1 MESEELGVRS
11 EELKTSSRH
20 GSRKAF
26 YVKMVSGSLIRRA
39 SRLIIAVLA
48 IAIGATI
55 LSGLVTIYYDI
66 PEQLGREFR
75 SYGANLIV
83 LPRGEAK
90 ITRETLSKLENLI
103 GSAKIVGMAP
113 YRYQTVKINEQPYI
127 IAGTDLVQ
135 AEKNSPFWYI
145 EGEWGNAKEP
155 DSVMIGHE
163 IAATLNLKLG
173 DSFTVQG
180 VKYGEQAQ
188 ASGQNLSAIE
198 NQQRDLAQQN
208 FHKNLKVR
216 GIVSTGGAEE
226 GFIFADIDMLDE
238 VIGDTFRADVI
249 ECSVIA
255 DAKELAA
262 ISSQIEQNIS
272 ELQPR
277 AVRRLTQSQDIV
289 LGKLQALVLLV
300 TVVVLIITM
309 ISVYTTMMAMV
320 AERRREIALKKALGA
335 ENKLVMSEL
344 LGEGVLLG
352 FIGGALG
359 VFLGFE
365 FAQRVSL
372 NVFGR
377 AINFQWALIPLTI
390 AVFIIITVAAS
401 IIPVRKVMDI
411 HPAIVLKGE

>member
-1 MESEELGVRS
+1 MANRQ
-11 EELKTSSRH
+11 KM
-20 GSRKAF
+20 
-26 YVKMVSGSLIRRA
+26 YIKMVTSSLIRRA

-75 SYGANLIV
+75 SYGANLII

-90 ITRETLSKLENLI
+90 ITRETLDSLKNLI
-103 GSAKIVGMAP
+103 GINKLVGIAP

-127 IAGTDLVQ
+127 IAGTELDQ
-135 AEKNSPFWYI
+135 AQKNSPFWYI
-145 EGEWGNAKEP
+145 EGSWA
-155 DSVMIGHE
+155 DSRENLQVMIGHE
-163 IAATLNLKLG
+163 IAETLNLKLG

-188 ASGQNLSAIE
+188 ASGQNLSAAE
-198 NQQRDLAQQN
+198 NQKRDLARQN
-208 FHKNLKVR
+208 FHKSFTVK

-226 GFIFADIDMLDE
+226 GFIFADIDMLNE
-238 VIGDTFRADVI
+238 LIGDTFRADVI

-255 DAKELAA
+255 DSQELEKISAK
-262 ISSQIEQNIS
+262 IEHDLPD
-272 ELQPR
+272 LQPR

-335 ENKLVMSEL
+335 ENKFVMSEL

-359 VFLGFE
+359 VWLGFE

-377 AINFQWALIPLTI
+377 AINFQWALIPVT
-390 AVFIIITVAAS
+390 IIIFIAITVMAS

>member
-1 MESEELGVRS
+1 MYMR
-11 EELKTSSRH
+11 
-20 GSRKAF
+20 
-26 YVKMVSGSLIRRA
+26 MVAGSLIRRA

-83 LPRGEAK
+83 LPQGEAK
-90 ITRETLSKLENLI
+90 ITRETLGKLRALI
-103 GSAKIVGMAP
+103 GNNKIVGMAP

-127 IAGTDLVQ
+127 IAGTDLSE
-135 AEKNSPFWYI
+135 AEKNSPFWYV
-145 EGEWGNAKEP
+145 EGSWGNSA
-155 DSVMIGHE
+155 DVSSVMVGHE
-163 IAATLNLKLG
+163 IAQTLGLKLG
-173 DSFTVQG
+173 DTFMVQG
-180 VKYGEQAQ
+180 VKYGEHAE
-188 ASGQNLSAIE
+188 ASRQDLSAEE
-198 NQQRDLAQQN
+198 NQKRDLARQN
-208 FHKNLKVR
+208 FHTNLTVR

-226 GFIFADIDMLDE
+226 GFIFADADMLDE
-238 VIGDTFRADVI
+238 LIGDTFRADVI
-249 ECSVIA
+249 ECSIVA
-255 DAKELAA
+255 DAVEL
-262 ISSQIEQNIS
+262 S
-272 ELQPR
+272 ELSARIERDIPELMPR

-309 ISVYTTMMAMV
+309 ISVYTTMTAMV

-335 ENKLVMSEL
+335 ENKLVMGEL
-344 LGEGVLLG
+344 LGEGVMLG
-352 FIGGALG
+352 LIGGALG

-365 FAQRVSL
+365 FALRVSL

-377 AINFQWALIPLTI
+377 GINFQWALIPATI

-401 IIPVRKVMDI
+401 IIPVRRVMDI

>member
-1 MESEELGVRS
+1 MYMR
-11 EELKTSSRH
+11 
-20 GSRKAF
+20 
-26 YVKMVSGSLIRRA
+26 MVAGSLIRRA

-83 LPRGEAK
+83 LPQGEAK
-90 ITRETLSKLENLI
+90 ITRETLGKLRALI
-103 GSAKIVGMAP
+103 GNNKIVGMAP

-127 IAGTDLVQ
+127 IAGTDLSE
-135 AEKNSPFWYI
+135 AEKNSPFWYV
-145 EGEWGNAKEP
+145 EGSWGNSA
-155 DSVMIGHE
+155 DVSSVMVGHE
-163 IAATLNLKLG
+163 IAQTLGLKLG
-173 DSFTVQG
+173 DTFMVQG
-180 VKYGEQAQ
+180 VKYGEHAE
-188 ASGQNLSAIE
+188 ASRQDLSAEE
-198 NQQRDLAQQN
+198 NQKRDLARQN
-208 FHKNLKVR
+208 FHTNLTVR

-226 GFIFADIDMLDE
+226 GFIFADADMLDE
-238 VIGDTFRADVI
+238 LIGDTFRADVI
-249 ECSVIA
+249 ECSIVA
-255 DAKELAA
+255 DAVEL
-262 ISSQIEQNIS
+262 S
-272 ELQPR
+272 ELSARIERDIPELMPR

-309 ISVYTTMMAMV
+309 ISVYTTMTAMV

-335 ENKLVMSEL
+335 ENRLVMGEL
-344 LGEGVLLG
+344 LGEGVMLG
-352 FIGGALG
+352 LIGGALG

-365 FAQRVSL
+365 FALRVSL

-377 AINFQWALIPLTI
+377 GINFQWALIPATI

-401 IIPVRKVMDI
+401 IIPVRRVMDI

>member
-1 MESEELGVRS
+1 MGNRQ
-11 EELKTSSRH
+11 RMYI
-20 GSRKAF
+20 R
-26 YVKMVSGSLIRRA
+26 MVSSSLLRRA
-39 SRLIIAVLA
+39 SRLVIAVLA

-83 LPRGEAK
+83 LPRGDGR
-90 ITRETLSKLENLI
+90 ITREMLGELRELVGTER
-103 GSAKIVGMAP
+103 IVGMTP

-127 IAGTDLVQ
+127 IAGTDLEQ
-135 AEKNSPFWYI
+135 AERNSPFWYV
-145 EGEWGNAKEP
+145 EGSWGNAE
-155 DSVMIGHE
+155 DTSSVMVGRE
-163 IAATLNLKLG
+163 IADTLNIGLG
-173 DSFTVQG
+173 DTFTVQG
-180 VKYGEQAQ
+180 VRYGQIAE
-188 ASGQNLSAIE
+188 ASRQDLSAEE
-198 NQQRDLAQQN
+198 NQKRDMAAQN
-208 FHKNLKVR
+208 FSQKLTVK
-216 GIVSTGGAEE
+216 GIVTTGGAEE

-238 VIGDTFRADVI
+238 VIGDRFRADVV
-249 ECSVIA
+249 ECSIVA
-255 DAKELAA
+255 DAAEL
-262 ISSQIEQNIS
+262 SELSTKIEQEIPD
-272 ELQPR
+272 LQPR

-320 AERRREIALKKALGA
+320 AERRKEIALKKALGA
-335 ENKLVMSEL
+335 ENRLVMEEL

-352 FIGGALG
+352 VIGGTLG

-377 AINFQWALIPLTI
+377 AINFQWALIPVT
-390 AVFIIITVAAS
+390 ITVFVAITIIAS
-401 IIPVRKVMDI
+401 IVPVRRVMDI

>member
-1 MESEELGVRS
+1 MAN
-11 EELKTSSRH
+11 RH
-20 GSRKAF
+20 GSRRRM
-26 YVKMVSGSLIRRA
+26 YLKMVSSSLVRRA

-83 LPRGEAK
+83 LPRGDSGV
-90 ITRETLSKLENLI
+90 TRDTLSSLRYLI
-103 GSAKIVGMAP
+103 GESRIVGMAP

-127 IAGTDLVQ
+127 IAGTDLAQ

-145 EGEWGNAKEP
+145 EGSWGDNQ
-155 DSVMIGHE
+155 DTSQVMVGRE
-163 IAATLNLKLG
+163 IANTLNITLG
-173 DSFTVQG
+173 DTFTVQG
-180 VKYGEQAQ
+180 VKYGQRAE
-188 ASGQNLSAIE
+188 ASRQDLSAEE
-198 NQQRDLAQQN
+198 NQKRDFASQN
-208 FHKNLKVR
+208 FSRKFTVK
-216 GIVSTGGAEE
+216 GIVTTGGAEE

-238 VIGDTFRADVI
+238 LIGDIFRADVV
-249 ECSVIA
+249 ECSVVA
-255 DAKELAA
+255 DANELSSL
-262 ISSQIEQNIS
+262 SSQIEQDIPD
-272 ELQPR
+272 LQPR

-377 AINFQWALIPLTI
+377 AINFQWALIPVTI
-390 AVFIIITVAAS
+390 AVFIAITVLAS

>member
-1 MESEELGVRS
+1 MENNTKKL
-11 EELKTSSRH
+11 RH

-26 YVKMVSGSLIRRA
+26 YLKMVSGSLIRRA

-55 LSGLVTIYYDI
+55 LSGLVAIYYDI

-90 ITRETLSKLENLI
+90 ITREILKSLENLI
-103 GSAKIVGMAP
+103 GANKIVGMAP

-127 IAGTDLVQ
+127 VAGTDLAQ
-135 AEKNSPFWYI
+135 AQKNSPFWYI
-145 EGEWGNAKEP
+145 KGEWGDLTDV
-155 DSVMIGHE
+155 DSVMIGNE
-163 IAATLNLKLG
+163 IAETLNLKLG
-173 DSFTVQG
+173 DVFMIQG
-180 VKYGEQAQ
+180 VKYGEQAE
-188 ASGQNLSAIE
+188 ASGQNL
-198 NQQRDLAQQN
+198 
-208 FHKNLKVR
+208 NLKVR

-226 GFIFADIDMLDE
+226 GFIFVDIDMLDDL
-238 VIGDTFRADVI
+238 IGDIFRADVI
-249 ECSVIA
+249 ECSIVA
-255 DAKELAA
+255 DANELAN
-262 ISSQIEQNIS
+262 ISSKIEKDIP

-335 ENKLVMSEL
+335 ENRLVMSEL

-352 FIGGALG
+352 IIGGALG

-365 FAQRVSL
+365 FALRVSL

-377 AINFQWALIPLTI
+377 GINFQWLLIPVTI
-390 AVFIIITVAAS
+390 AVFVVITVAAS

>member
-1 MESEELGVRS
+1 MYFRMI
-11 EELKTSSRH
+11 SR
-20 GSRKAF
+20 
-26 YVKMVSGSLIRRA
+26 SLIRRA

-75 SYGANLIV
+75 SYGANLII
-83 LPRGEAK
+83 LSTGDSK
-90 ITRETLSKLENLI
+90 ITRENLNDLKNLI
-103 GSAKIVGMAP
+103 GSEKIVGMAP

-127 IAGTDLVQ
+127 IAGTDLDE
-135 AEKNSPFWYI
+135 AKKNSPFWYI
-145 EGEWGNAKEP
+145 EGEWGDAL
-155 DSVMIGHE
+155 IGHE
-163 IAATLNLKLG
+163 IAETLNLKIG
-173 DSFTVQG
+173 DVFNVQG
-180 VKYGEQAQ
+180 VKYGKQAE
-188 ASGQNLSAIE
+188 ASAQNLSAEE
-198 NQQRDLAQQN
+198 NQKRDLAQQN
-208 FHKNLKVR
+208 FSHKLTVK

-226 GFIFADIDMLDE
+226 GFIFVDVDLLDE
-238 VIGDTFRADVI
+238 IIGDTFRADVI

-255 DAKELAA
+255 DANELTAL
-262 ISSQIEQNIS
+262 SQEIENKIPN
-272 ELQPR
+272 LQPR

-300 TVVVLIITM
+300 TIVVLIITM
-309 ISVYTTMMAMV
+309 ISVYTTMTAMV
-320 AERRREIALKKALGA
+320 AERRKEIALKKALGA
-335 ENKLVMSEL
+335 ENKLVISEL

-352 FIGGALG
+352 FIGGVLG

-365 FAQRVSL
+365 FALRVSL

-377 AINFQWALIPLTI
+377 AINFQWALIPVTI
-390 AVFIIITVAAS
+390 FVFIFITVTAS

>member
-1 MESEELGVRS
+1 MAN
-11 EELKTSSRH
+11 RH
-20 GSRKAF
+20 GSRRRM
-26 YVKMVSGSLIRRA
+26 YWRMVSSSLVRRA

-83 LPRGEAK
+83 LPRGEEK
-90 ITRETLSKLENLI
+90 ITRRTLDSLRGLI
-103 GSAKIVGMAP
+103 GQERIVGMAP

-127 IAGTDLVQ
+127 IAGTDLEQ
-135 AEKNSPFWYI
+135 AEKNSPFWYV
-145 EGEWGNAKEP
+145 EGRWGNRE
-155 DSVMIGHE
+155 DTSSVMVGHE
-163 IAATLNLKLG
+163 IAETLGLKIG
-173 DSFTVQG
+173 DSFMVQG
-180 VKYGEQAQ
+180 VRYGQQAE
-188 ASGQNLSAIE
+188 ASRQDLSAEE
-198 NQQRDLAQQN
+198 NQKRDEARQN
-208 FHKNLKVR
+208 FHRSFTVC
-216 GIVSTGGAEE
+216 GIVTTGGAEE
-226 GFIFADIDMLDE
+226 GFIFADVDMLDE
-238 VIGDTFRADVI
+238 LIGDTYRADVI
-249 ECSVIA
+249 ECSVVA
-255 DAKELAA
+255 DAEELSRLSA
-262 ISSQIEQNIS
+262 QIERDIP
-272 ELQPR
+272 ELMPR

-300 TVVVLIITM
+300 TAVVLIITM

-335 ENKLVMSEL
+335 ESKLVMSEL

-352 FIGGALG
+352 FIGGAMG
-359 VFLGFE
+359 VYLGFE

-377 AINFQWALIPLTI
+377 AINFQWALIPATI
-390 AVFIIITVAAS
+390 GVFIVITVLAS
-401 IIPVRKVMDI
+401 IIPVRKVMEI

>member
-1 MESEELGVRS
+1 MENR
-11 EELKTSSRH
+11 KRY
-20 GSRKAF
+20 GSRR
-26 YVKMVSGSLIRRA
+26 KMYMRMIAGSLIRRA

-83 LPRGEAK
+83 LPQDEAK
-90 ITRETLSKLENLI
+90 ITRETLGKLRGLI
-103 GSAKIVGMAP
+103 GDSKIVGMAP

-127 IAGTDLVQ
+127 IAGTDLSE
-135 AEKNSPFWYI
+135 AEKNSPFWYV
-145 EGEWGNAKEP
+145 EGSWGNSAEVS
-155 DSVMIGHE
+155 SVMVGHE
-163 IAATLNLKLG
+163 IAQTLGLKLG
-173 DSFTVQG
+173 DTFMVQG
-180 VKYGEQAQ
+180 VKYGQQAE
-188 ASGQNLSAIE
+188 ASRQDLSAEE
-198 NQQRDLAQQN
+198 NQKRDLARQN
-208 FHKNLKVR
+208 FHTNLTVK

-226 GFIFADIDMLDE
+226 GFIFADADMLDE
-238 VIGDTFRADVI
+238 LIGDTFRADVI
-249 ECSVIA
+249 ECSIVA
-255 DAKELAA
+255 DAGEL
-262 ISSQIEQNIS
+262 S
-272 ELQPR
+272 ELSARIEREIPELMPR

-309 ISVYTTMMAMV
+309 ISVYTTMTAMV

-335 ENKLVMSEL
+335 ENRLVMGEL
-344 LGEGVLLG
+344 LGEGVMLG
-352 FIGGALG
+352 LIGGALG

-365 FAQRVSL
+365 FALRVSL

-377 AINFQWALIPLTI
+377 GINFQWALIPATI

-401 IIPVRKVMDI
+401 IIPVRRVMDI

>member
-1 MESEELGVRS
+1 MENR
-11 EELKTSSRH
+11 TRN
-20 GSRKAF
+20 GSRRRM
-26 YVKMVSGSLIRRA
+26 YLKMVSSSLIRRA

-66 PEQLGREFR
+66 PAQLGREFR

-83 LPRGEAK
+83 LPRGDAK
-90 ITRETLSKLENLI
+90 ITREVLDDLRGLI
-103 GSAKIVGMAP
+103 GTEKIVGMAP

-127 IAGTDLVQ
+127 IAGTDLAQ

-145 EGEWGNAKEP
+145 EGSWGNAE
-155 DSVMIGHE
+155 DTSSVMVGHE
-163 IAATLNLKLG
+163 IAQTLNINIG
-173 DSFTVQG
+173 DTFTVQG
-180 VKYGEQAQ
+180 VRYGQMAE
-188 ASGQNLSAIE
+188 ASRQDLSAEE
-198 NQQRDLAQQN
+198 NQKRDLGAQN
-208 FHKNLKVR
+208 FSMKLSVK
-216 GIVSTGGAEE
+216 GIVTTGGAEE
-226 GFIFADIDMLDE
+226 GSIFADIDMLDDL
-238 VIGDTFRADVI
+238 IGDTFRADVV
-249 ECSVIA
+249 ECSVVA
-255 DAKELAA
+255 DAAELSAL
-262 ISSQIEQNIS
+262 SSRIERDIPA
-272 ELQPR
+272 LQPR

-335 ENKLVMSEL
+335 ESKLVMGEL

-377 AINFQWALIPLTI
+377 AINFQWALIPVTI
-390 AVFIIITVAAS
+390 AVFITITVLAS

>member
-1 MESEELGVRS
+1 MANKNR
-11 EELKTSSRH
+11 K

-26 YVKMVSGSLIRRA
+26 YIKMVSGSLIRRA

-83 LPRGEAK
+83 LPQGEAK
-90 ITRETLSKLENLI
+90 ITREILDKLENLI
-103 GSAKIVGMAP
+103 GKDKIVGMAP

-127 IAGTDLVQ
+127 IAGTDLAQ
-135 AEKNSPFWYI
+135 AQKNSPFWYI
-145 EGEWGNAKEP
+145 EGEWADSIDK
-155 DSVMIGHE
+155 DSVMVGHE
-163 IAATLNLKLG
+163 IAETLNLKIG
-173 DSFTVQG
+173 DTFMVQG
-180 VKYGEQAQ
+180 VKYGQQAE
-188 ASGQNLSAIE
+188 ASGQNLSALE
-198 NQQRDLAQQN
+198 NQKRDSAQQN

-226 GFIFADIDMLDE
+226 GFIFADIDMLDGL
-238 VIGDTFRADVI
+238 IGDSFRADVA
-249 ECSVIA
+249 ECSIVA
-255 DAKELAA
+255 DADGLAKISAKIEKE
-262 ISSQIEQNIS
+262 IPS
-272 ELQPR
+272 LQPR

-300 TVVVLIITM
+300 TIVVLIITM

-320 AERRREIALKKALGA
+320 AERKREIALKKALGA
-335 ENKLVMSEL
+335 ENKLVMGEL

-352 FIGGALG
+352 IIGGALG

-365 FAQRVSL
+365 FAMRVSL

-377 AINFQWALIPLTI
+377 GINFQWLLMPVTI
-390 AVFIIITVAAS
+390 FVFAAITVAAS

-411 HPAIVLKGE
+411 HPALVLKGE

>member
-1 MESEELGVRS
+1 MAS
-11 EELKTSSRH
+11 KARH
-20 GSRKAF
+20 GSRRRM
-26 YVKMVSGSLIRRA
+26 YWRMVSSSLVRRA

-83 LPRGEAK
+83 LPRGESK
-90 ITRETLSKLENLI
+90 ITRESMSALRELVGLSR
-103 GSAKIVGMAP
+103 IVGMAP

-127 IAGTDLVQ
+127 IAGTDLAQ
-135 AEKNSPFWYI
+135 AKNNSPFWYI
-145 EGEWGNAKEP
+145 EGRWGNSE
-155 DSVMIGHE
+155 DTSSVMVGHE
-163 IAATLNLKLG
+163 IAETLGLHIG
-173 DSFTVQG
+173 DSFLVQG
-180 VKYGEQAQ
+180 VRYGEQAE
-188 ASGQNLSAIE
+188 ASRQDLTAEENMRRDSA
-198 NQQRDLAQQN
+198 RQN
-208 FHKNLKVR
+208 FHRTFTVC
-216 GIVSTGGAEE
+216 GIVTTGGAEE

-238 VIGDTFRADVI
+238 LIGDTFRADVI
-249 ECSVIA
+249 ECSVVA
-255 DAKELAA
+255 DA
-262 ISSQIEQNIS
+262 S
-272 ELQPR
+272 ELSELSAKIESDIPELMPR

-309 ISVYTTMMAMV
+309 ISVYTTMTAMV

-352 FIGGALG
+352 VIGGALG
-359 VFLGFE
+359 VYLGFE

-377 AINFQWALIPLTI
+377 AINFQPALIPATI
-390 AVFIIITVAAS
+390 AVFITITVLAS
-401 IIPVRKVMDI
+401 IIPVRRVMDI

>member
-1 MESEELGVRS
+1 MENR
-11 EELKTSSRH
+11 KRK
-20 GSRKAF
+20 GSRK
-26 YVKMVSGSLIRRA
+26 KMYMRMVAGSLIRRA

-90 ITRETLSKLENLI
+90 ITRETLGKLRNLI
-103 GSAKIVGMAP
+103 GTDKIVGMAP

-127 IAGTDLVQ
+127 IAGTDLSQ
-135 AEKNSPFWYI
+135 AEKNSPFWYV
-145 EGEWGNAKEP
+145 EGEWGNSQET
-155 DSVMIGHE
+155 SRVMVGSE
-163 IAATLNLKLG
+163 IARTLGLKIG

-180 VKYGEQAQ
+180 VRYGEKAE
-188 ASGQNLSAIE
+188 ASRQDLSAEE
-198 NQQRDLAQQN
+198 NLKRDLARQN
-208 FHKNLKVR
+208 FHKKLTVR

-238 VIGDTFRADVI
+238 LISDTFRADVI
-249 ECSVIA
+249 ECSIVA
-255 DAKELAA
+255 DAAGLSELSAK
-262 ISSQIEQNIS
+262 IEREIP

-309 ISVYTTMMAMV
+309 ISVYTTMTAMV

-335 ENKLVMSEL
+335 ENKLVMGEL

-352 FIGGALG
+352 LTGGALG

-365 FAQRVSL
+365 FALRVSL

-377 AINFQWALIPLTI
+377 GINFQIALIPITI
-390 AVFIIITVAAS
+390 AVFIIITVTAS
-401 IIPVRKVMDI
+401 IIPVRRVMDI

>member
-1 MESEELGVRS
+1 MAN
-11 EELKTSSRH
+11 RH
-20 GSRKAF
+20 GSRRRM
-26 YVKMVSGSLIRRA
+26 YLKMVSSSLVRRA

-83 LPRGEAK
+83 LPRGDAG
-90 ITRETLSKLENLI
+90 ITRNTLDALHDLI
-103 GSAKIVGMAP
+103 GTSRIVGMAP

-127 IAGTDLVQ
+127 IAGTDLAQ

-145 EGEWGNAKEP
+145 EGSWGNTE
-155 DSVMIGHE
+155 DTSQVMVGRE
-163 IAATLNLKLG
+163 IANTLNINLG
-173 DSFTVQG
+173 DTFTVQG
-180 VKYGEQAQ
+180 VKYGHRAE
-188 ASGQNLSAIE
+188 ASRQDLSAEE
-198 NQQRDLAQQN
+198 NQKRDFASQN
-208 FHKNLKVR
+208 FSRKFTVK
-216 GIVSTGGAEE
+216 GIVTTGGAEE

-238 VIGDTFRADVI
+238 LIGDIFRADVI
-249 ECSVIA
+249 ECSVVA
-255 DAKELAA
+255 DAGELSAL
-262 ISSQIEQNIS
+262 SSQIEQDIPD
-272 ELQPR
+272 LQPR

-300 TVVVLIITM
+300 TAVVLIITM

-335 ENKLVMSEL
+335 ENKLVMGEL

-377 AINFQWALIPLTI
+377 AINFQWALIPVTI
-390 AVFIIITVAAS
+390 AVFIAITVLAS

>member
-1 MESEELGVRS
+1 MVNNH
-11 EELKTSSRH
+11 TRH
-20 GSRKAF
+20 GSRKRM
-26 YVKMVSGSLIRRA
+26 YLKMVSGSLIRRA

-90 ITRETLSKLENLI
+90 ITRETLDSLRKLI
-103 GSAKIVGMAP
+103 GDEKIVGMAP

-127 IAGTDLVQ
+127 IAGTDLSQ

-145 EGEWGNAKEP
+145 EGTWG
-155 DSVMIGHE
+155 DSLVGHE
-163 IAATLNLKLG
+163 IAETLNLHIG
-173 DSFTVQG
+173 DSFMVQG
-180 VKYGEQAQ
+180 VKYGQQAE
-188 ASGQNLSAIE
+188 ASAQNLSAEE
-198 NQQRDLAQQN
+198 NQKRDLAAQN
-208 FHKNLKVR
+208 FHKNLNVK

-238 VIGDTFRADVI
+238 LIGDSFRADVI

-255 DAKELAA
+255 DAVELENLSAK
-262 ISSQIEQNIS
+262 IER
-272 ELQPR
+272 ELPDLQPR

-300 TVVVLIITM
+300 TIVVLIITM

-352 FIGGALG
+352 MIGGALG

-377 AINFQWALIPLTI
+377 AINFQPALIPITI
-390 AVFIIITVAAS
+390 AVFIAITVAAS